1 MERVP
6 VAVLISGSGTNMAAL
21 LYAARADDCPYE
33 IVLVASNKPEAGG
46 LKLAAAEGV
55 PTFALPHKGME
66 RAAHDQAMDAAIRAS
81 GAQYVAL
88 AGYMR
93 ILTPEFVSGWEG
105 RMVNVHPSLLPKYK
119 GLHTHDRAIEAGDSH
134 GGCTVHLVTAEL
146 DDGPVLGQTQVAIL
160 PGDTA
165 DSLAARVL
173 IAEHQLYSRCLAA
186 LVSRETSPD
195 HLVAQVRALA
205 MVLPEAEETLSSRVL
220 IAEHQLYSRCL
231 AKLVSREASPEYL
244 VGRVRILALALPQA
258 DEVLSHGMP
267 CFGVT
272 KGKKFGYVSQDHHGD
287 GKTALLV
294 KISGPDEQAQ
304 LIEHDPERYYR
315 PAYFGDGWIAMR
327 LDLGRNDWDEIR
339 EWLARSWRSVAPKK
353 LAALAEF
360 LG

>member
-1 MERVP
+1 MPERAK

-21 LYAARADDCPYE
+21 LYASRADDCPYE
-33 IVLVASNKPEAGG
+33 IVLVASNKPDAGG
-46 LKLAAAEGV
+46 LKLAAAEGL

-66 RAAHDQAMDAAIRAS
+66 RLDHDMAMDAAIRAS

-105 RMVNVHPSLLPKYK
+105 RMVNIHPSLLPKYK
-119 GLHTHDRAIEAGDSH
+119 GLHTHERAIEAGESH

-146 DDGPVLGQTQVAIL
+146 DDGPVLGQTPVAIV
-160 PGDTA
+160 PGDTG

-186 LVSRETSPD
+186 LVSRETSPE
-195 HLVAQVRALA
+195 HLVAQVRERA
-205 MVLPEAEETLSSRVL
+205 MALPEA
-220 IAEHQLYSRCL
+220 
-231 AKLVSREASPEYL
+231 
-244 VGRVRILALALPQA
+244 
-258 DEVLSHGMP
+258 DEVVSHGMP
-267 CFGVT
+267 CFGVV
-272 KGKKFGYVSQDHHGD
+272 KGKKFAYVSLDHHGD

-294 KISGPDEQAQ
+294 KISGADEQAQ
-304 LIEHDPERYYR
+304 LIENDPERYYR

-327 LDLGRNDWDEIR
+327 LDLGRNDWDEIG

-353 LAALAEF
+353 LTGLIDAAEAF
-360 LG
+360 